1 MQIEYKINNITYL
14 LACFFLHAKIVIR
27 MTNTTKAKM
36 ADIVPAIT
44 RTKKDVPMETFCI
57 EECDGVNKTF
67 VELDHVAT
75 VLCESEKQQFIH
87 QSN

>member
-1 MQIEYKINNITYL
+1 
-14 LACFFLHAKIVIR
+14 

-44 RTKKDVPMETFCI
+44 RTKKDISMETLCI
-57 EECDGVNKTF
+57 EECDGVNKT
-67 VELDHVAT
+67 VAQLHHVAT
-75 VLCESEKQQFIH
+75 VLCGSEIQQFIH